1 MNNFPSNK
9 KSERKS
15 IVVIELKDNIF
26 LKRIHPDL
34 LLADD
39 LIYKP
44 SGLVLESLKI
54 EDESEDYG
62 AAEFTINNHSIK
74 FRVGKITPTKAGQ
87 FVTFWKRIGKGPIL
101 PYDFNDS
108 FDFLMVSARAENHFG
123 QFVFPKAVL
132 CENGIISSIE
142 KEGKRAMR
150 IYPPWDKANNSQ
162 AKKTQAW
169 QLQYFI
175 KFSEQDFNLARIRYL
190 FDIS

>member
-1 MNNFPSNK
+1 MSNFPSNK

-15 IVVIELKDNIF
+15 IVDIELKDHIF
-26 LKRIHPDL
+26 SRRVHPDL
-34 LLADD
+34 LLAEE

-44 SGLVLESLKI
+44 SGLVLENLKI
-54 EDESEDYG
+54 EDEGVDYG

-74 FRVGKITPTKAGQ
+74 FRVGKITSTKVGQ

-132 CENGIISSIE
+132 CENGIISSSE

-150 IYPPWDKANNSQ
+150 IYPPWDKADNSQ
-162 AKKTQAW
+162 AKQTQAW

>member
-1 MNNFPSNK
+1 MF
-9 KSERKS
+9 
-15 IVVIELKDNIF
+15 
-26 LKRIHPDL
+26 HPDL
-34 LLADD
+34 LLAEE

-44 SGLVLESLKI
+44 SGLILENLTI

-62 AAEFTINNHSIK
+62 AAEFTLNNHSIK
-74 FRVGKITPTKAGQ
+74 FRVGKITPTKVGQ
-87 FVTFWKRIGKGPIL
+87 FVTFWKRIDKGPIL

-108 FDFLMVSARAENHFG
+108 FDFLVVSARAGNHFG

-132 CENGIISSIE
+132 CEKAIVSCHG

-150 IYPPWDKANNSQ
+150 IYPPWDKADNPQ

-175 KFSEQDFNLARIRYL
+175 KFSEQNFDFARLRYL
-190 FDIS
+190 LGIT